1 MKINSLYTSREK
13 EHLRLNLAWQGR
25 RGAGVAPF
33 KGKEAARLASGAQ
46 AGDRGFLE
54 DCDD

>member
-1 MKINSLYTSREK
+1 MKINIPYTSGEK

-25 RGAGVAPF
+25 RGAGVAPI

-54 DCDD
+54 EGDD